1 MDKTAIVKVY
11 ADLVRAGRR
20 KIEGVPEDIRADV
33 EAILGADQ
41 NA

>member
-1 MDKTAIVKVY
+1 MDKTAIAKVY

-20 KIEGVPEDIRADV
+20 QIESVPQDIRADV
-33 EAILGADQ
+33 EALIGADQ